1 MAECAELLEANFEKL
16 VRNESEAPSI
26 FDQEINWTGFE
37 QNLEEQKT
45 ELEVSGERTFNFF
58 ENHQSLKLEVVD
70 ERIVKIKW
78 PFSFLNL
85 PGL

>member
-1 MAECAELLEANFEKL
+1 MAECAELLEANFEKPA
-16 VRNESEAPSI
+16 RNESETPSI

-58 ENHQSLKLEVVD
+58 EKSS
-70 ERIVKIKW
+70 KIKK
-78 PFSFLNL
+78 F
-85 PGL
+85 